1 MYAHGHKSQRA
12 RRTARSDLHK
22 DIKTER
28 EKKGGNCQ
36 KNKKKLSKEQL

>member
-12 RRTARSDLHK
+12 RGTARSDLHK

-28 EKKGGNCQ
+28 EKKGRNCQ
-36 KNKKKLSKEQL
+36 KEK